1 MHKIKPGTFVAGT
14 IESNFKGTIESFVA
28 RNITFSFMSSV
39 KETPAYWKQFLN
51 DVLAMVKQLGIPT
64 YFLTLSCA
72 DLRREELPY
81 IINKL
86 NSLGLRDEDLKSLSC
101 EERSNLL
108 KHNPVFVARHFQYK
122 VVFFLSWN
130 IMLFI
135 LNFKKKLA
143 HMSFHSYGF
152 SMHEY
157 WKRNC
162 LTNTQL
168 LDHLTDLELFELV
181 KTYQVYVHRRTCW
194 KYYKNECPFS
204 YGRYFTEKTIITKPL
219 DSKFS
224 NEEKQ
229 KILTWRNTLLR
240 QAKSYIDNAK

>member
-122 VVFFLSWN
+122 VVFF
-130 IMLFI
+130 
-135 LNFKKKLA
+135 FKL
-143 HMSFHSYGF
+143 
-152 SMHEY
+152 
-157 WKRNC
+157 
-162 LTNTQL
+162 
-168 LDHLTDLELFELV
+168 
-181 KTYQVYVHRRTCW
+181 
-194 KYYKNECPFS
+194 KYYAIHIEFQEEVGPHVLSFIWIFNARILKTKLPNKYPVARPF
-204 YGRYFTEKTIITKPL
+204 
-219 DSKFS
+219 D
-224 NEEKQ
+224 
-229 KILTWRNTLLR
+229 
-240 QAKSYIDNAK
+240 